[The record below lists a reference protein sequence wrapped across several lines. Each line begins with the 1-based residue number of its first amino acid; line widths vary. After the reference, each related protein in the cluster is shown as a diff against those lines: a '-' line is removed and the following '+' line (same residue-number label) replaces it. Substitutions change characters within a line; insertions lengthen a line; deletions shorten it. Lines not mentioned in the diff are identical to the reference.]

1 MQRRS
6 RARPGTLDLR
16 VEVGAD
22 ARADRRP
29 RVAVATRPIAI
40 ASGVSHAESLRPS
53 PMGSRNA
60 APSQFSALPRL
71 TSLELALPRPAA
83 ACWYD
88 DLVGIYGPLSRAPTL
103 DPHDRHARGLR
114 FSFQQSLEVAVVARQ
129 DQSRYRRESFGCDDG
144 IDRIRCPGLRLQLPG
159 TTGDPLRR
167 GLECVHLVEHPME
180 MRPIAAAA
188 MNLGE
193 NRRRNDDRVALAN
206 GTVQGGSGVFV
217 PAGQGEDP
225 PCVQDHA
232 PRPRKRLYRGHS

>member
-1 MQRRS
+1 MRRRP
-6 RARPGTLDLR
+6 RAGPGPLGLR

-88 DLVGIYGPLSRAPTL
+88 DLVGIYGPLSRAPQAT
-103 DPHDRHARGLR
+103 G
-114 FSFQQSLEVAVVARQ
+114 
-129 DQSRYRRESFGCDDG
+129 
-144 IDRIRCPGLRLQLPG
+144 RIRRDKDRASCA
-159 TTGDPLRR
+159 PLRR
-167 GLECVHLVEHPME
+167 PGRAVH
-180 MRPIAAAA
+180 RP
-188 MNLGE
+188 
-193 NRRRNDDRVALAN
+193 
-206 GTVQGGSGVFV
+206 
-217 PAGQGEDP
+217 
-225 PCVQDHA
+225 
-232 PRPRKRLYRGHS
+232 